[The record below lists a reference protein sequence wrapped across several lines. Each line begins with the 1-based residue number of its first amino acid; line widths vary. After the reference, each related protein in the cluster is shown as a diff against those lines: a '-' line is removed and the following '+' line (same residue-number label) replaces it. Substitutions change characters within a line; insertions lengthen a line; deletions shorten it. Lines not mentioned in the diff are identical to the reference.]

1 MSRRNRYLDHLAK
14 VPIFSSCTKKQ
25 LEHVARLVT
34 EVNFEAGFTIMQEGS
49 LAHEFVI
56 VESGTASVKKG
67 GRKIATIGPGDVVGE
82 LALIL
87 HRRRN
92 ATVIAD
98 SDVTMLVVDSRSFEP
113 LLDEVPGLARRLL
126 TTVAE
131 RLADSGK
138 PAQLLH

>member
-1 MSRRNRYLDHLAK
+1 MSRNRYLEHLRK
-14 VPIFSSCTKKQ
+14 VPIFSACTNKQ

-34 EVNFEAGFTIMQEGS
+34 EVNFPPGFTLMREGT

-67 GRKIATIGPGDVVGE
+67 GRKIASIGPGDVVGE

-87 HRRRN
+87 DRPRN
-92 ATVIAD
+92 ATVVAD
-98 SDVTMLVVDSRSFEP
+98 SEITLLAVDARSFEP

-138 PAQLLH
+138 PADLLH